1 MKKMCHVLFWM
12 FAAVIIYPAEA
23 KEGPDILQIFDAFIL
38 SSAAARKCVKPDEEV
53 LANYLANFRMISI
66 RAAQELQKRFPD
78 KTKEQIGNVMRK
90 NSELLTEKVDEV
102 IDADGCENEKIDDLI
117 KRFYLQAKWE
127 PYKK

>member
-1 MKKMCHVLFWM
+1 M

-78 KTKEQIGNVMRK
+78 KTKEQIGNVMKK